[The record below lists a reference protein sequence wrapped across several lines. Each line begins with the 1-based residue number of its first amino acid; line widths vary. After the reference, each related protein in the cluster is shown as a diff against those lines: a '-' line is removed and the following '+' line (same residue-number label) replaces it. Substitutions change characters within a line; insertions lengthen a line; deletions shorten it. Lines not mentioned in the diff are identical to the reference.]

1 MKISK
6 ESSGI
11 NLVDSEN
18 PIIYLNFQGCF
29 TVQLS
34 RFVAVAL
41 PRQQNL
47 LYQILFALSTL
58 FFIFFLFLYRV
69 NEYYLIKSIWVCQE
83 FFYFFRVFSTFVLSR
98 GNPAFF
104 HKIFFAVSTGY
115 SAVPSISNYFYREG
129 ISGQSFS
136 ARYPLSK
143 FSICTLVD

>member
-18 PIIYLNFQGCF
+18 SIIYLNFQGCF

-34 RFVAVAL
+34 RFCAVAL

-98 GNPAFF
+98 TTCRPFF
-104 HKIFFAVSTGY
+104 SDVFFNRIRTYFLPFFFIYSSKYWPVDDFTVSWM
-115 SAVPSISNYFYREG
+115 
-129 ISGQSFS
+129 
-136 ARYPLSK
+136 
-143 FSICTLVD
+143 